1 MKNLLCLA
9 MSFGF
14 ISIFYL
20 YIRNRLS
27 VIDARLNTL
36 TDIVHTLASEFSVK
50 EKNILTGIEGVEHE
64 SDTESGSESGS
75 ESESE
80 SGSESDNLSVEFI
93 KVTEPLYP
101 KIIKQEIIELNDS
114 FTKEKEKEKEPII
127 EFALDNQTDLIEV
140 SDDESTIKHVQ
151 IELTDYSALTLK
163 ELKQKVVDLGGP
175 SLKTKKLLID
185 FLEKKV

>member
-9 MSFGF
+9 MSLGF
-14 ISIFYL
+14 IFIFYL
-20 YIRNRLS
+20 YIRNKLS

-50 EKNILTGIEGVEHE
+50 EKNILTGNEIEIEIE
-64 SDTESGSESGS
+64 SDSD
-75 ESESE
+75 SESE
-80 SGSESDNLSVEFI
+80 SGSESDTDDEKDDLSVEFI

-101 KIIKQEIIELNDS
+101 KIIKQEPIEL
-114 FTKEKEKEKEPII
+114 KESESEPVTI
-127 EFALDNQTDLIEV
+127 ELTLDIPSDLIEV
-140 SDDESTIKHVQ
+140 SDDETTVKHVQ
-151 IELTDYSALTLK
+151 IELTDYSSFTLK
-163 ELKQKVVDLGGP
+163 ELKQKVLDLGGP